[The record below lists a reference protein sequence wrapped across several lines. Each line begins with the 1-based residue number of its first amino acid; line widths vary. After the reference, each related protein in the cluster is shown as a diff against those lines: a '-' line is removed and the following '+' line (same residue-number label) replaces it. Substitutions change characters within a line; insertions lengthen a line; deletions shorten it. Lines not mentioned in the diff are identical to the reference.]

1 MYYNYSDIPIG
12 YNSIE
17 QSLYTHDY
25 FICSCIATFEDE
37 VSPPRK
43 KHNQGISHTNA
54 CVHVLAV

>member
-17 QSLYTHDY
+17 QSYTHDH

-37 VSPPRK
+37 VPPPRK
-43 KHNQGISHTNA
+43 KHKQGISHTNA
-54 CVHVLAV
+54 LVHVSVVG